1 MGLLDVLNGMKN
13 DPSGQESAATS
24 SGSMSPITM
33 AVLGYLAYKGVTHF
47 SSSSGN
53 AGDNS
58 AASSEQG
65 GVQSGGLGGL
75 LSGGL
80 GSLLASGSGGAAL
93 STGLG
98 ALLKQFQQGGNAEQ
112 VNSWVG
118 TGSNKDISEQ
128 ELAKSIG
135 AEDIQTLSE
144 HTGIG
149 RDDLLSAL
157 RSELP
162 KVVDQLTPQ
171 GRLPEPH
178 ELSVRS

>member
-1 MGLLDVLNGMKN
+1 MGLLDVLSGMKN

-33 AVLGYLAYKGVTHF
+33 AVLGYLAYKGVKHF

-80 GSLLASGSGGAAL
+80 GSLLASGSGGLAAL
-93 STGLG
+93 RDIWYENRFPHSPSNWRGTP
-98 ALLKQFQQGGNAEQ
+98 ANA
-112 VNSWVG
+112 
-118 TGSNKDISEQ
+118 
-128 ELAKSIG
+128 
-135 AEDIQTLSE
+135 
-144 HTGIG
+144 
-149 RDDLLSAL
+149 AL
-157 RSELP
+157 RP
-162 KVVDQLTPQ
+162 AHVAPN
-171 GRLPEPH
+171 RL
-178 ELSVRS
+178 V

>member
-1 MGLLDVLNGMKN
+1 MGLLDVLSGMKN
-13 DPSGQESAATS
+13 DPSGRETADTS
-24 SGSMSPITM
+24 SGGMSPITK
-33 AVLGYLAYKGVTHF
+33 AVLGYLAYKGFQHF

-53 AGDNS
+53 TVDNP
-58 AASSEQG
+58 AASSGQG
-65 GVQSGGLGGL
+65 GIPSGGLGGL

-80 GSLLASGSGGAAL
+80 GGLLASGSGGAAL

-98 ALLKQFQQGGNAEQ
+98 ALLQQFQQGGNAEQ
-112 VNSWVG
+112 ANSWVG

-135 AEDIQTLSE
+135 AEDIQMLSD
-144 HTGIG
+144 HTGMG

-157 RSELP
+157 RTELP

-178 ELSVRS
+178 ELSGRA